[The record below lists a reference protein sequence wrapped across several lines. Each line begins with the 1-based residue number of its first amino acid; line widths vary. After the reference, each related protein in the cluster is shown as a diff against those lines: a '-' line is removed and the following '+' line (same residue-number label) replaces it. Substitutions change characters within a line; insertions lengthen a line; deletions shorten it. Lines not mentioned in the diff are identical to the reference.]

1 MTDSDACKANLAEC
15 QDSVKRPRVLLAD
28 DHSAILERV
37 ASLLQSSF
45 EVVGTATNGR
55 DLILEA
61 QRLRPDI
68 IVSDISMPILSGIDA
83 AHELREAGLKPK
95 LIFLSVHERVEF
107 LRACLAEGALGYV
120 LKSRLAQ
127 DLLPAI
133 NAALVN
139 RSFISPGFALNPA
152 HP

>member
-1 MTDSDACKANLAEC
+1 
-15 QDSVKRPRVLLAD
+15 VLLAD
-28 DHSAILERV
+28 DHSPILERV

-68 IVSDISMPILSGIDA
+68 IVLDISMPILSGIDA

-95 LIFLSVHERVEF
+95 LIFLTVNERVEF
-107 LRACLAEGALGYV
+107 LRACVAEGALGYV

-133 NAALVN
+133 NAALVD
-139 RSFISPGFALNPA
+139 RPFISPSFALNPA